1 MTRGLRVVLGALAV
15 AAMASPAL
23 AQSTAQAAS
32 VRPRTPRV
40 DIAIQGAWIGPVSF
54 GESSMDLLRP
64 DGSPL
69 TVFRSENRLAS
80 GLGTEVHV
88 AFPARQ
94 RLTVE
99 LSGTWTRADLESR
112 ISGDIEDAEDVT
124 VSEALDRVTAEGS
137 LVWTWRTTRRT
148 SWFVRGGAGWMR
160 EMAARGLLREDGV
173 IVNAGAGL
181 RYWWRERPRGAL
193 RRLGL
198 RFEGRASIRSSGLS
212 LGEQTSRIAPVFSG
226 GLILG
231 F

>member
-1 MTRGLRVVLGALAV
+1 VTRGLRIVLGALAV

-80 GLGTEVHV
+80 GLGTEV
-88 AFPARQ
+88 

-99 LSGTWTRADLESR
+99 LSGSWMRADLESR

-181 RYWWRERPRGAL
+181 RYWWRERPGGAL

-212 LGEQTSRIAPVFSG
+212 LGEQKSRIAPVVSG